1 MDAIV
6 YTSETGHTKAYAEI
20 LGSKTSL
27 PVFELNEAKK
37 KLPKGSKII
46 YMGWLFA
53 SSVKGYKKAAKLFSV
68 SAVVGVGLCP
78 TGEML
83 DEVRHTISLSATIPL
98 FTMQGGM
105 DHSQLRGINRMMIN
119 MLVKMLSK
127 KERTPEEDAM
137 LSLIKRGGYFVSE
150 KNTSAF
156 TAWYEDAMANMNL

>member
-20 LGSKTSL
+20 LGNKTSI
-27 PVFELNEAKK
+27 PVFEIKEAKR
-37 KLPKGSKII
+37 KLPKDAKII

-53 SSVKGYKKAAKLFSV
+53 SSIKGYKKAAKRYAV

-78 TGEML
+78 TGEMMR
-83 DEVRHTISLSATIPL
+83 EVRQAISLPESTPL

-105 DHSQLRGINRMMIN
+105 DHAKLRGINRFMIN

-137 LSLIKRGGYFVSE
+137 LSLIKRGGYFVDE
-150 KNTSAF
+150 KNTEAF
-156 TAWYEDAMANMNL
+156 IKWYEDTTSDKM